1 MTLDKECHLDMLTS
15 SIVSVGH
22 GNDLVTNMMGKTT
35 EMRLSGASG
44 LERLDHLNNKN
55 RVSDPMCVSTG
66 ENDGVG
72 IDQ

>member
-1 MTLDKECHLDMLTS
+1 MTTS
-15 SIVSVGH
+15 MGH

-35 EMRLSGASG
+35 ELRLSGASG
-44 LERLDHLNNKN
+44 LEKLDRLNIN

-72 IDQ
+72 ID

>member
-1 MTLDKECHLDMLTS
+1 MMTTS
-15 SIVSVGH
+15 MDH

-35 EMRLSGASG
+35 EIRRLSGASG
-44 LERLDHLNNKN
+44 LEKLDHLNNN

-72 IDQ
+72 ID